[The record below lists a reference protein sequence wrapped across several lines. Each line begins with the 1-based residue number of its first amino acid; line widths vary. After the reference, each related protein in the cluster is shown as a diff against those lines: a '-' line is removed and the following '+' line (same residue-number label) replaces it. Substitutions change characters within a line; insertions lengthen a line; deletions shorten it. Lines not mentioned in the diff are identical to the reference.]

1 MTTTQA
7 AVLAEIYL
15 LPGDFHF
22 GDANTRIHT
31 VLGSCVSIALW
42 HPILHSGGMCHF
54 VLPSRGKPGNHRL
67 DGRYAD
73 EAVKLILRE
82 IGKNHTLPGEY
93 QVKLVGGGHMFQS
106 VHGGKTFDVA
116 GGNIEAAR
124 ALLDAGGFDIQ
135 AEEVGG
141 NGHRR
146 VIFDL
151 CDGSVWVKHEKI
163 PVTRMAAG
171 KPVAV
176 KPSTYIKL

>member
-1 MTTTQA
+1 MMTTPQA

-22 GDANTRIHT
+22 GDANTRIRT

-54 VLPSRGKPGNHRL
+54 VLPSRGKPGNL
-67 DGRYAD
+67 LNGRYAD

-82 IGKNHTLPGEY
+82 IGKCSTLPGEY
-93 QVKLVGGGHMFQS
+93 QVKLFGGGNMFQPFR
-106 VHGGKTFDVA
+106 GGKTFDVA
-116 GGNIEAAR
+116 RGNIDAAR
-124 ALLDAGGFDIQ
+124 ALLDAHGFDIQ
-135 AEEVGG
+135 AEDVGG

-151 CDGSVWVKHEKI
+151 CDGSVWVRHEKI
-163 PVTRMAAG
+163 PSTLTAAG
-171 KPVAV
+171 KPVAM
-176 KPSTYIKL
+176 KPGDYIKL